1 MWPKSGKC
9 CLPAGRVSLRGSR
22 PEMSGCL
29 GKRWMTAAQ
38 RKWFRSLFQ
47 ILNQPSL
54 RATTADINCDTCDF
68 LLPAQIMIVWTTG
81 ALAPSPLR
89 HRKRNWLWAQIS
101 QWAVT
106 GLTISQ
112 AELSTWPSYWFN
124 ALLINIFIQTMDQIT
139 CEVVLS
145 YQWTLQSPSA
155 PLNTLESFSSSFKA
169 LTNPLYATGSAPN
182 SPNPQKQ
189 RRDSNVMHTGPKRLF
204 LMSSHFQ
211 GTLCK
216 MVDTFYGAPQP
227 CERTR
232 FTIRIWSI
240 WSQNLWKV
248 QKTRRIK
255 SFYKL
260 AEGWTRR

>member
-29 GKRWMTAAQ
+29 GKRWMTAAP

-54 RATTADINCDTCDF
+54 RAMTADINCDTCDF
-68 LLPAQIMIVWTTG
+68 LLLAQIMIVWTTG
-81 ALAPSPLR
+81 ALAPSPRR

-124 ALLINIFIQTMDQIT
+124 ALLINIFTQTMDQIT
-139 CEVVLS
+139 CEVVPS
-145 YQWTLQSPSA
+145 YQRTLQSPSA
-155 PLNTLESFSSSFKA
+155 PLNTLESFSS
-169 LTNPLYATGSAPN
+169 
-182 SPNPQKQ
+182 
-189 RRDSNVMHTGPKRLF
+189 LF
-204 LMSSHFQ
+204 
-211 GTLCK
+211 
-216 MVDTFYGAPQP
+216 
-227 CERTR
+227 
-232 FTIRIWSI
+232 
-240 WSQNLWKV
+240 
-248 QKTRRIK
+248 
-255 SFYKL
+255 
-260 AEGWTRR
+260 